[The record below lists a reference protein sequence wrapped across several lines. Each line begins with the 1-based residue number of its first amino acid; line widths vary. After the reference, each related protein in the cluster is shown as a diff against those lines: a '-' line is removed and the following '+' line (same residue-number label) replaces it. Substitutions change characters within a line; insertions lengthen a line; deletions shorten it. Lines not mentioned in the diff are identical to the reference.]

1 MNKLALKKKS
11 LLYMIIGLGL
21 VILTVVLFVGQL
33 TIGAFND
40 LFVNWDTPTWLDDF
54 VSNNQWILDP
64 LFDPFGSNNL
74 LSVVLLF
81 LLFFLGL
88 VIVLKNAV
96 KIKGQLGK

>member
-1 MNKLALKKKS
+1 
-11 LLYMIIGLGL
+11 MIIGLGL